1 MLRLRDSF
9 DPMRQKL
16 TPTLRDFPLA
26 SWAPLE
32 AARILELFDRPAAF
46 ARLED
51 SLHAAFRKIR
61 ELAAL
66 HEAGQLHFD
75 SLVVKVVFLEQ
86 VELVPLPL
94 TFEDCTAPNEGF

>member
-1 MLRLRDSF
+1 
-9 DPMRQKL
+9 MRQKL

-26 SWAPLE
+26 ARTPLE

-51 SLHAAFRKIR
+51 SLHAALRKICK
-61 ELAAL
+61 LAAF
-66 HEAGQLHFD
+66 HEAGKLHFD
-75 SLVVKVVFLEQ
+75 SLVVKVVLLEQ

-94 TFEDCTAPNEGF
+94 TFENCTAPNEGF